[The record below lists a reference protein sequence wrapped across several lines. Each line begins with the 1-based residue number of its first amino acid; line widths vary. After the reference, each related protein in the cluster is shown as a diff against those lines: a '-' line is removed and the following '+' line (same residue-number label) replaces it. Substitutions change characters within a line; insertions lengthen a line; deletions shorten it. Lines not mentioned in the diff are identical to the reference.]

1 MRFRQFFTPSFRNR
15 LRLFFVVIVVVP
27 MVAVALVLF
36 RLVSASQQGQ
46 TDAQLG
52 EAQRVA
58 LNQYRNLSRD
68 ADAAGQ
74 EIAGDQDLAAA
85 IRDRDQARI
94 QSRMTSAATASGADR
109 ALLRLDDQ
117 GEFETGTDPAVA
129 PARNA
134 LQDQDGK
141 PVGRLVT
148 SVATATEYATR
159 LANTAEVAVVI
170 SQNGSVIA

>member
-15 LRLFFVVIVVVP
+15 LRLFFVVIVVIP

-36 RLVSASQQGQ
+36 RLVTASEVGQ

-58 LNQYRNLSRD
+58 LNQYRSLSRD

-74 EIAGDQDLAAA
+74 EIARDQDLAAA
-85 IRDRDQARI
+85 IRDRDEGRI
-94 QSRMTSAATASGADR
+94 QSQLEQAASDAGAKKV
-109 ALLRLDDQ
+109 LLELAGQ
-117 GEFETGTDPAVA
+117 GKFETGVDPAVA

-141 PVGRLVT
+141 PVGRLIT
-148 SVATATEYATR
+148 SVATANEFATR
-159 LANTAEVAVVI
+159 L
-170 SQNGSVIA
+170 